1 MRGLAASHA
10 GLADVERGKA
20 LVKIGRQAAGRF
32 EDKHRGAR
40 RRRSELHPLFRVRQH
55 AENRDDLSVHIDS
68 LDERCFEPAALTRAN
83 ESPPS
88 ASLHLLPARNF

>member
-55 AENRDDLSVHIDS
+55 AENRDNLSANIDS
-68 LDERCFEPAALTRAN
+68 LDERCLKPAGFAGTCK
-83 ESPPS
+83 PPPF
-88 ASLHLLPARNF
+88 AGFHLLPGWNF